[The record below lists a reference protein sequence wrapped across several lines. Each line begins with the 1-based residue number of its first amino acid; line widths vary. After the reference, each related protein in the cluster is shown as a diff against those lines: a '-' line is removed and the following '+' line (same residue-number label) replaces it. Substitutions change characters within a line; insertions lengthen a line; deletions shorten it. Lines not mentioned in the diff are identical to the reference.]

1 MLGRLEMDVN
11 SCIKWYIHLCEL
23 VFSNKKLLPVNLMT
37 TNVRARFD
45 SSRLEEAIK
54 KVIVQHGSATEELLK
69 KPENGCKVYVHTR
82 YL

>member
-1 MLGRLEMDVN
+1 MDVE

-23 VFSNKKLLPVNLMT
+23 VFSNKRSCPIDLM

-54 KVIVQHGSATEELLK
+54 KVVVQHGAAEEELLK
-69 KPENGCKVYVHTR
+69 KPENSCKVYVYTF
-82 YL
+82 